1 MLARGWRNEAK
12 STSFHLFRDQ
22 EELILGRRRVLEN
35 DRGISAF
42 GHHVGALLHRHRRH
56 RGHGFYA
63 AHVDLGELLDE
74 REDRVE
80 LGLQVL
86 DFFVGDRDAGEMR
99 DAADG
104 RGVNGHGGF
113 LSARMD
119 PPWWR
124 APYSRDAFRPA
135 MNVAAKAGWRAPR
148 LHAGPRSML
157 NRRACPRLS
166 CRSPKSR
173 PTCRIGAF
181 WSVSISAPRPSGSRL
196 SLPTPAPPP
205 AVSTVAAT
213 GVPPPHGGGGAS
225 HKRG

>member
-12 STSFHLFRDQ
+12 RTPFLHCRNQ
-22 EELILGRRRVLEN
+22 KKLIVGRRSVLEN
-35 DRGISAF
+35 DRGISDF
-42 GHHVGALLHRHRRH
+42 GAHVGALLHRHRRH
-56 RGHGFYA
+56 RGHGFDA

-86 DFFVGDRDAGEMR
+86 DFFVGDGDAGEMR

-119 PPWWR
+119 APWWR

-135 MNVAAKAGWRAPR
+135 MNVAATARWRAPR

-166 CRSPKSR
+166 CPSPKSR

-181 WSVSISAPRPSGSRL
+181 SSVSISPPRPSRPRL
-196 SLPTPAPPP
+196 PLPTPAPPP
-205 AVSTVAAT
+205 A
-213 GVPPPHGGGGAS
+213 
-225 HKRG
+225 